1 MENGIR
7 KGYAALAPQLGDA
20 QASTDDPN
28 QNTVISFRKLPGLRL
43 AMLRDDL
50 FPAPGSWPT
59 TKQVA
64 LVGRSN
70 RPYANNQPTH
80 RLRLDRYDDVDFEQ
94 LREKMV
100 ADGLWVLAGTECVK
114 S

>member
-1 MENGIR
+1 MRCSVTIFFR
-7 KGYAALAPQLGDA
+7 RQALGQ
-20 QASTDDPN
+20 
-28 QNTVISFRKLPGLRL
+28 R
-43 AMLRDDL
+43 
-50 FPAPGSWPT
+50 